1 MKVEWRYLGGAL
13 LALIMFVLAHLFLK
27 TVGPSSATNFAKG
40 VLVFLFLVCICKAF
54 NVKIGV
60 WGE

>member
-1 MKVEWRYLGGAL
+1 MNAQWRYLGGAL
-13 LALIMFVLAHLFLK
+13 IALIMAVLAYLLLK
-27 TVGPSSATNFAKG
+27 TAGPSQARNFAIG

-54 NVKIGV
+54 NVKIGI